1 MSQDPPSQP
10 PSSPSGA
17 EGTCPPAK
25 KTQSVIKVQSIK
37 ILRGTIRLL
46 EGAIAKI
53 ETEPVEGTPSFF
65 DGVQQAWRGILAT
78 IRSLL
83 PANLSTKLS
92 DLGLT
97 GIIAAILTV
106 VVWISSTF
114 SNKPPEVATLP
125 TETQPTPTTITP
137 VEPTPEL
144 ALEKPIPEIAP
155 EEPTLELAPE
165 EPIITPVESPTP
177 ELATPPELTAPAEPE
192 PIAVIEQPEPVV
204 ELTPEQ
210 SLIASIQEQIAQVS
224 DRFSDGL
231 IQSVQANFEGGS
243 LSIQVK
249 DDWYNLQQAEQDK
262 LANRMFNEAEQLDFT
277 RLEITDPQGTLVA
290 RSPVVGKNMIIFKR
304 QQVAS
309 ELS

>member
-1 MSQDPPSQP
+1 MSQEQPNSQP

-17 EGTCPPAK
+17 DRTNSPTK
-25 KTQSVIKVQSIK
+25 QTQSVVKVQSIK

-53 ETEPVEGTPSFF
+53 ETEPVEGTPGSF
-65 DGVQQAWRGILAT
+65 DRVQQGWKGILAT
-78 IRSLL
+78 IRSFL
-83 PANLSTKLS
+83 PDNLSTLS

-106 VVWISSTF
+106 VVWISSTLL
-114 SNKPPEVATLP
+114 SNKPPEVAILP
-125 TETQPTPTTITP
+125 AAPQPTPIAIAPAEPEAP
-137 VEPTPEL
+137 VEPTPE
-144 ALEKPIPEIAP
+144 IAP
-155 EEPTLELAPE
+155 VEP
-165 EPIITPVESPTP
+165 PTP
-177 ELATPPELTAPAEPE
+177 TIATPPELTAPAEPIPVE
-192 PIAVIEQPEPVV
+192 VTPLPEPVV

-210 SLIASIQEQIAQVS
+210 SLIASIQAQVAQVS

-249 DDWYNLQQAEQDK
+249 DDWYKLKQSEQDK

-290 RSPVVGKNMIIFKR
+290 RSPVVGRNMIIFK
-304 QQVAS
+304 QTS
-309 ELS
+309 S

>member
-1 MSQDPPSQP
+1 MSQEQPSQP

-106 VVWISSTF
+106 VVWISSTL

-137 VEPTPEL
+137 VEPTL
-144 ALEKPIPEIAP
+144 EIAP
-155 EEPTLELAPE
+155 EEPIPEIAPE

-177 ELATPPELTAPAEPE
+177 EIATPPELTAPAEPE
-192 PIAVIEQPEPVV
+192 PIAVIEQPEPVI

>member
-17 EGTCPPAK
+17 ERTSPPAK
-25 KTQSVIKVQSIK
+25 KTQSAIKVQSIK
-37 ILRGTIRLL
+37 LLRGTIRLL

-78 IRSLL
+78 IRSFL
-83 PANLSTKLS
+83 PENLSTKLS

-114 SNKPPEVATLP
+114 LSDKPPEVANLP

-137 VEPTPEL
+137 VEPT
-144 ALEKPIPEIAP
+144 IAP
-155 EEPTLELAPE
+155 EEPTPKLAPE
-165 EPIITPVESPTP
+165 EPIITPLEPQTP
-177 ELATPPELTAPAEPE
+177 EIATPPELTAPAEPE
-192 PIAVIEQPEPVV
+192 PITVIPQPEPVV

-210 SLIASIQEQIAQVS
+210 SLIASIQEQVAQVS

-277 RLEITDPQGTLVA
+277 RLEITDTQGTLVA

-304 QQVAS
+304 QQVVS
-309 ELS
+309 NPI

>member
-17 EGTCPPAK
+17 DRTSPPAK
-25 KTQSVIKVQSIK
+25 KTQSAIKVQSIK

-53 ETEPVEGTPSFF
+53 ETEPAEGTPSFF

-83 PANLSTKLS
+83 PENLSTKLS

-97 GIIAAILTV
+97 GIIASLLTV
-106 VVWISSTF
+106 VVWISSTLL

-125 TETQPTPTTITP
+125 TESQPTPTTIVTP
-137 VEPTPEL
+137 EEPTPE
-144 ALEKPIPEIAP
+144 P
-155 EEPTLELAPE
+155 APE

-192 PIAVIEQPEPVV
+192 PIAVTPLPEPVV

-224 DRFSDGL
+224 DRFSDSL